1 MAYFLLIFLLS
12 LFLCCPNL
20 VTLGIYIT
28 SSFFPAM
35 SSIHSLLL
43 PPLPSS
49 SFFFKIFFLGFHYS
63 CAAPSLRPLL
73 LSLQP
78 PF

>member
-1 MAYFLLIFLLS
+1 MQNGLFFANFSPFLIF
-12 LFLCCPNL
+12 CCPNL
-20 VTLGIYIT
+20 VTL
-28 SSFFPAM
+28 AM

-43 PPLPSS
+43 PLLPSS